1 MQKTFFSGIQPSS
14 QYLHLGNYIGAIL
27 NWKNNIK
34 KSKDDN
40 FIFMVA
46 DLHTMTSLHNP
57 TEITNNIKTLVSTY
71 LACDINPVENSNIN
85 FFIQSSIPEHCEL
98 NWILTTICP
107 LGLLERMTQFK
118 DKKNK
123 LSSNEINTGLLC
135 YPILMAADILLYQT
149 NYVPVGIDQKQHVE
163 FCRDI
168 VLKFNNIYNV
178 NNVFTVPECYIEATN
193 QKVMSL
199 SDGSKKMS
207 KSFGNENDRIF
218 LNDTNDLIA
227 KKIKTAKT
235 DSILGI
241 YTDNNRPEVN
251 NLINIY
257 SALSGK
263 SIEYINKEYREKNT
277 RTFKD
282 DLTQIIIEAIS
293 PIRKKIEYN
302 LKNYN
307 DIKKIIKNG
316 NQYAKSIAEKT
327 MKNVKEVL
335 EINKI

>member
-1 MQKTFFSGIQPSS
+1 MKKIFFSGIQPSS

-57 TEITNNIKTLVSTY
+57 SEIKNNIKTLVSTY
-71 LACDINPVENSNIN
+71 LACDIDPVKNSNIN

-118 DKKNK
+118 DKKSK

-168 VLKFNNIYNV
+168 VLKFNNTYNV
-178 NNVFTVPECYIEATN
+178 DNVFTLPECYIETTN
-193 QKVMSL
+193 QKIMSL
-199 SDGSKKMS
+199 NDGSKKMS
-207 KSFGNENDRIF
+207 KSFGNENDKIF
-218 LNDTNDLIA
+218 LCDTNDLIA

-241 YTDNNRPEVN
+241 YTDENRPEVN

-263 SIEYINKEYREKNT
+263 SIDWINKEYREKNT
-277 RTFKD
+277 KTFKD
-282 DLTQIIIEAIS
+282 DLTQVIIETIS

-302 LKNYN
+302 LKNYT
-307 DIKKIIKNG
+307 DIENIIKNG
-316 NQYAKSIAEKT
+316 NQYAKNIAEKT
-327 MKNVKEVL
+327 MKNVKE
-335 EINKI
+335 IF